1 MIMSIIGKGKSKLR
15 MSVGELT
22 VSVRVVHADV
32 RTCHEY
38 VVNVDVQ

>member
-1 MIMSIIGKGKSKLR
+1 MSIGKGKSKLR
-15 MSVGELT
+15 MPAGKLT

-38 VVNVDVQ
+38 VVSVDVQ